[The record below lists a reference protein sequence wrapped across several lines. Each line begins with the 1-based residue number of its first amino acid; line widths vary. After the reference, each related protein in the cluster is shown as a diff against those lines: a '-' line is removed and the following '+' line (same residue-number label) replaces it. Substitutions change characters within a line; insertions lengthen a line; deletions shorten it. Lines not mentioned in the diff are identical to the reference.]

1 MRNLLQDVRYAY
13 RVMIKNRAFTT
24 VAVCALALGIGA
36 NTAIFSVVNAVMLR
50 PLPYKQPDELVS
62 VVRDF
67 EGRGTSDAVSMTKF
81 VFWRDNNAVFEQ
93 LGAYDFLGAG
103 HNLTGGDRPERIRG
117 IRVSTEL
124 FSVLGVEPQIGRGFA
139 AEEGRPGAESVV
151 IVSDGLWKSRYGADP
166 GLVGRSIMLSDT
178 GYTVIGVMPEGF
190 QFTPPSDVWTPLQPV
205 ADSQDQANLVAL
217 IGRMKPGMTLDQV
230 NAALEPLAAQFRQT
244 YPELMSEQ
252 ESIHGI
258 SYHYYLTDRIRPA
271 LMILLGAVAFVL
283 LIACANVANLLLSR
297 AASRSQE
304 IAVRTAMG
312 APRMRLIR
320 QLLTEAAMMSLA
332 GAALGLTVSHWG
344 LKALLAMSPAD
355 IPELVQI
362 GLDFRVL
369 LFTLGIALLTGLLF
383 GVVPALQ
390 VSRQNL
396 RDTLHESGTRTTAG
410 IGGRRIRGALVVAEV
425 ALSLVLLIGAA
436 LLLRSF
442 SELRD
447 IDPGFSPSNVLTM
460 QMSMTGGRYDTTE
473 SQHNLFRNAIERI
486 ELLPEVEHAATITS
500 LPTEPGPDLPFEIEG
515 RQMEEGQFLNSQ
527 YRVISPNYFKAM
539 GIALVRGRHFD
550 LGETAASTPVVIINE
565 VLARRDFPDGDP
577 IGQLITIGRVMGP
590 GFEDP
595 PRQIVGIVGAT
606 REFGLDQD
614 APATLFV
621 PAAQVPDQLTALAA
635 TLLPVTWVARTRGEP
650 LRLSADVQA
659 AIAEVDRNQ
668 PVSNIRSME
677 QVLSAWMARAQF
689 NSLLLTIFAAV
700 ALFLAS
706 IGIYGTM
713 SYSVNQRT
721 HEIGLR
727 MALGAADRQMLRL
740 VVRQG
745 MVLTFIGLGIG
756 LAVSF
761 GITRVMAGLLFG
773 VGATDPVT
781 FAAVAATLGLI
792 ALAACYLPARR
803 ATQVDPMVALR
814 YE

>member
-1 MRNLLQDVRYAY
+1 
-13 RVMIKNRAFTT
+13 
-24 VAVCALALGIGA
+24 
-36 NTAIFSVVNAVMLR
+36 
-50 PLPYKQPDELVS
+50 
-62 VVRDF
+62 
-67 EGRGTSDAVSMTKF
+67 
-81 VFWRDNNAVFEQ
+81 
-93 LGAYDFLGAG
+93 
-103 HNLTGGDRPERIRG
+103 
-117 IRVSTEL
+117 
-124 FSVLGVEPQIGRGFA
+124 
-139 AEEGRPGAESVV
+139 
-151 IVSDGLWKSRYGADP
+151 
-166 GLVGRSIMLSDT
+166 
-178 GYTVIGVMPEGF
+178 
-190 QFTPPSDVWTPLQPV
+190 
-205 ADSQDQANLVAL
+205 
-217 IGRMKPGMTLDQV
+217 MKPGMTLEEA
-230 NAALEPLAAQFRQT
+230 NAGLEPLAGQFRET
-244 YPELMSEQ
+244 YPELMSDQ
-252 ESIHGI
+252 ESIRGI
-258 SYHYYLTDRIRPA
+258 SYHYNLTDGVRPA
-271 LMILLGAVAFVL
+271 LLILLGAVAFVL

-410 IGGRRIRGALVVAEV
+410 IGGRSIRGALVVAEV

-447 IDPGFSPSNVLTM
+447 TDPGFNPTNILTM
-460 QMSMTGGRYDTTE
+460 QMSMTGGRYETTE
-473 SQHNLFRNAIERI
+473 SQHRLFRNAIERI
-486 ELLPEVEHAATITS
+486 ELIPEVEHAATITN

-527 YRVISPNYFKAM
+527 YRVISPSYFKAM
-539 GIALVRGRHFD
+539 GIALARGRHFD

-595 PRQIVGIVGAT
+595 SRQIVGIVGAT
-606 REFGLDQD
+606 REFGL
-614 APATLFV
+614 
-621 PAAQVPDQLTALAA
+621 DQLTALAA

-650 LRLSADVQA
+650 LQLSADVQA

-668 PVSNIRSME
+668 PVSNVRSME
-677 QVLSAWMARAQF
+677 QVLSAWMGRAQF
-689 NSLLLTIFAAV
+689 NTLLLSIFAGV

-761 GITRVMAGLLFG
+761 GITRVMADLLFG

-781 FAAVAATLGLI
+781 FGAVAATLGLI

-803 ATQVDPMVALR
+803 ATRVDPMVALR

>member
-1 MRNLLQDVRYAY
+1 MGNLLQDVRYAY
-13 RVMIKNRAFTT
+13 RMMIKNRTFTT
-24 VAVCALALGIGA
+24 VAILALALGIGA

-50 PLPYKQPDELVS
+50 PLPYEDPGELVS
-62 VVRDF
+62 VVRAF
-67 EGRGTSDAVSMTKF
+67 EGGGTSDSVSMTKF
-81 VFWRDNNAVFEQ
+81 VFWRDNNTVFEQ
-93 LGAYDFLGAG
+93 LGAYDVLGAG

-124 FSVLGVEPQIGRGFA
+124 FSLLGVQPQIGRSFA
-139 AEEGRPGAESVV
+139 AEEGRPGASSVV
-151 IVSDGLWKSRYGADP
+151 IVSDGLWKSRFGADP
-166 GLVGRSIMLSDT
+166 NLIGRPIMLSSNS
-178 GYTVIGVMPEGF
+178 YTVIGVMPEGF
-190 QFTPPSDVWTPLQPV
+190 QFTPPADVWTPLQPV
-205 ADSQDQANLVAL
+205 ADSQDQANLIAL
-217 IGRMKPGMTLDQV
+217 LGRMKPGMMLDQV
-230 NAALEPLAAQFRQT
+230 NVALEPLAVQFREA
-244 YPELMSEQ
+244 YPELMSDQ
-252 ESIHGI
+252 ESIRGI

-271 LMILLGAVAFVL
+271 LLILLGAVAFVL

-344 LKALLAMSPAD
+344 LKVLLVMSPAD
-355 IPELVQI
+355 IPDLIQI
-362 GLDFRVL
+362 GLDLRVL
-369 LFTLGIALLTGLLF
+369 LFTLAIALMTGLLF

-390 VSRQNL
+390 ASRQNL
-396 RDTLHESGTRTTAG
+396 RGTLHESGTRTTAG

-442 SELRD
+442 SELRV
-447 IDPGFSPSNVLTM
+447 IDPGFNPANVLTM

-486 ELLPEVEHAATITS
+486 ELIPEIQHAATITN
-500 LPTEPGPDLPFEIEG
+500 LPTEIGPDLPFEIEG

-539 GIALVRGRHFD
+539 GIALIRGRHFD
-550 LGETAASTPVVIINE
+550 PGETGASTPVVIINE
-565 VLARRDFPDGDP
+565 ALARRDFPDQDP
-577 IGQLITIGRVMGP
+577 IGQLLTIGRVMGP
-590 GFEDP
+590 GFADP
-595 PRQIVGIVGAT
+595 PRQIVGIVGDT
-606 REFGLDQD
+606 RELGLDQD

-621 PAAQVPDQLTALAA
+621 PAAQVPNQLTALAA
-635 TLLPVTWVARTRGEP
+635 TLLPVTWVARTRSEP
-650 LRLSADVQA
+650 LRLSADVGA
-659 AIAEVDRNQ
+659 AIAAVDSNQ
-668 PVSNIRSME
+668 PVSNIRTME
-677 QVLSAWMARAQF
+677 QVLSSWMARAQF
-689 NSLLLTIFAAV
+689 NTVLLSVFAGVTLLLT
-700 ALFLAS
+700 S

-745 MVLTFIGLGIG
+745 MVLTFLGLGIG

-761 GITRVMAGLLFG
+761 GMTRVMAGLLFG
-773 VGATDPVT
+773 IGATDPVT

-803 ATQVDPMVALR
+803 ATQIDPMVALR